1 MSAGLLNP
9 RQDAYREQELQ
20 AMSTEQL
27 VLVAYRVGLRALR
40 KQDRR
45 LATRVFSELINGLN
59 FEAGDIAG
67 KLLALYDYSLRL
79 VREGKFAEAES
90 ILSELHDA
98 WQQVV
103 DASAGSK
110 PAKP

>member
-1 MSAGLLNP
+1 
-9 RQDAYREQELQ
+9 
-20 AMSTEQL
+20 MSTEQL

-40 KQDRR
+40 KRDRR

-67 KLLALYDYSLRL
+67 KLLTLYDYSLRL
-79 VREGKFAEAES
+79 VREGKFEEAES
-90 ILSELHDA
+90 ILSELHGA

-103 DASAGSK
+103 DS
-110 PAKP
+110 PAAQAPTKS

>member
-1 MSAGLLNP
+1 
-9 RQDAYREQELQ
+9 
-20 AMSTEQL
+20 MSTEQL

-40 KQDRR
+40 KKDRR

-67 KLLALYDYSLRL
+67 KLLSLYDYSLRL
-79 VREGKFAEAES
+79 VREGKYEEAEA
-90 ILSELHDA
+90 ILSELHDT

-103 DASAGSK
+103 GPSSASRSTSS
-110 PAKP
+110 